1 MALLRQYVNGV
12 RIHSLSVQASADDL
26 NALKSLMLGKVEE
39 WETKATGGTATQM
52 PDKLNRRKY
61 RIGRIEGLN
70 GRESC
75 VINIHHLDPAKSD
88 DDVKN
93 LVIGKFNASW
103 NVDKNAEYC
112 ELVYH
117 RG

>member
-52 PDKLNRRKY
+52 PENLNKARY
-61 RIGRIEGLN
+61 RIGKYKG
-70 GRESC
+70 GGDRESC
-75 VINIHHLDPAKSD
+75 AITIHHLDPAKSD
-88 DDVKN
+88 DDVRN

-103 NVDKNAEYC
+103 NVDENAEYC
-112 ELVYH
+112 DPIFKK
-117 RG
+117 